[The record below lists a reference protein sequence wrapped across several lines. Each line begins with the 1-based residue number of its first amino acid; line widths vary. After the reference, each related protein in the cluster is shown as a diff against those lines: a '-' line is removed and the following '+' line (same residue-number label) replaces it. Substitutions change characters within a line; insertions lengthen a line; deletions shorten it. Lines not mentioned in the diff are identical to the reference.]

1 MVGPASAL
9 RPPSA
14 LGITAQCGPLLLSCG
29 DSPMHLQATPGA
41 STDALIVEDDFD
53 VRTILRQLVEDTGD
67 SCSEAEVDLPSAI
80 RGQLLDPAIWQH
92 GLEHYALA
100 TNLAVALVGA
110 DGSLLGRCLNP
121 QPTWSLLRTKK
132 PAGVGACPFCLVSL
146 QPCSCIADALRRRG
160 LVMARDRTGLVHITV
175 PLVLGGQ

>member
-53 VRTILRQLVEDTGD
+53 IRTTLRQLVEDTGD
-67 SCSEAEVDLPSAI
+67 CCSEAEVDLPPAI

-92 GLEHYALA
+92 GLEQYALA
-100 TNLAVALVGA
+100 TNLAVALLRA
-110 DGSLLGRCLNP
+110 D
-121 QPTWSLLRTKK
+121 
-132 PAGVGACPFCLVSL
+132 V
-146 QPCSCIADALRRRG
+146 ALRG
-160 LVMARDRTGLVHITV
+160 NCVNPPSTCS
-175 PLVLGGQ
+175 